1 MEGFLKV
8 ELGDSLLTLHV
19 LLGIH
24 HFLGIANL
32 LHDYLGQARLRRLLR
47 GSSDWLARRLRQ
59 VSKKPALFDWFV
71 RLVRQTGS

>member
-47 GSSDWLARRLRQ
+47 GSSDWLARSLIFLTG
-59 VSKKPALFDWFV
+59 SYDWFV
-71 RLVRQTGS
+71 RLVRKTG